1 MKKNRVI
8 HSVHPQLT
16 HVKIEIAF
24 IAAAAY
30 RAVPLKGDAAHIFVN
45 TVIAQAKGARQLF
58 TAQQFAILHIG
69 ALQNIDSVMPAVGFN
84 FLEFEACVSVEHSAD
99 HLVENLKEQRPDE
112 RELSCSMQA
121 FPVRLYAYSY
131 GSFYQAY
138 GLFAG
143 DVFDHFKINSRPRED
158 HLFGM
163 QLFFLGQIFILV
175 TQLVAKLHCVID
187 QNIRLL
193 LAELLSQLTQEIRKS
208 TELFIISFIDHI
220 LCSPAFAIVDLS
232 SC

>member
-1 MKKNRVI
+1 
-8 HSVHPQLT
+8 
-16 HVKIEIAF
+16 
-24 IAAAAY
+24 
-30 RAVPLKGDAAHIFVN
+30 
-45 TVIAQAKGARQLF
+45 
-58 TAQQFAILHIG
+58 
-69 ALQNIDSVMPAVGFN
+69 MPAVGFN
-84 FLEFEACVSVEHSAD
+84 FFEFEACVSVEHSAD
-99 HLVENLKEQRPDE
+99 HLVENLKEEWSDKWELRCNVQAVPIRP
-112 RELSCSMQA
+112 
-121 FPVRLYAYSY
+121 YAYSY
-131 GSFYQAY
+131 GFFYQAY

-143 DVFDHFKINSRPRED
+143 DVLDHLKINSRPRED

>member
-1 MKKNRVI
+1 
-8 HSVHPQLT
+8 
-16 HVKIEIAF
+16 
-24 IAAAAY
+24 
-30 RAVPLKGDAAHIFVN
+30 
-45 TVIAQAKGARQLF
+45 
-58 TAQQFAILHIG
+58 
-69 ALQNIDSVMPAVGFN
+69 
-84 FLEFEACVSVEHSAD
+84 
-99 HLVENLKEQRPDE
+99 
-112 RELSCSMQA
+112 
-121 FPVRLYAYSY
+121 
-131 GSFYQAY
+131 
-138 GLFAG
+138 
-143 DVFDHFKINSRPRED
+143 
-158 HLFGM
+158 M